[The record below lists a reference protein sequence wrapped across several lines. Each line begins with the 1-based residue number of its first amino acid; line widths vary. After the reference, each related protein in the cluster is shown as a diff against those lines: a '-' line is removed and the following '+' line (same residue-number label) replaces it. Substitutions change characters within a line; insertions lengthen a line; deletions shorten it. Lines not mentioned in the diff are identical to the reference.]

1 MFYNPTTGK
10 RYSEQTL
17 KRALGDLENVN
28 WRELGIYPLSHDI
41 EGKDAIF
48 YNYYENGIVGTIH
61 EGFSLKWEKRERP
74 LEEIKTTLSGMVAGK
89 RYSVETGGIEF
100 GGKKII
106 TDRDSQYMI
115 SGAVNAVNLDP
126 TRVIKFKTG
135 EGFVELDSSAI
146 VALATAVANHVQ
158 DCFSREADLV
168 AAINSATTFAELKTI
183 HSEEINK
190 GWPV

>member
-10 RYSEQTL
+10 RYSQQTL
-17 KRALGDLENVN
+17 EKAIGNLENVN
-28 WRELGIYPLSHDI
+28 WRDLGIYPVKSEI
-41 EGKDAIF
+41 EDKDPVF
-48 YNYYENGIVGTIH
+48 YAYYETGMVGTIH
-61 EGFSLKWEKRERP
+61 EGFGIKWEKKERP
-74 LEEIKTTLSGMVAGK
+74 LDEIKTTLSGMVAGK

-126 TRVIKFKTG
+126 ARVIRFKTG
-135 EGFVELDSSAI
+135 DGFVELDAAAI

-158 DCFSREADLV
+158 GCFSREADLV
-168 AAINSATTFAELKTI
+168 TSINSAATFSELKTI